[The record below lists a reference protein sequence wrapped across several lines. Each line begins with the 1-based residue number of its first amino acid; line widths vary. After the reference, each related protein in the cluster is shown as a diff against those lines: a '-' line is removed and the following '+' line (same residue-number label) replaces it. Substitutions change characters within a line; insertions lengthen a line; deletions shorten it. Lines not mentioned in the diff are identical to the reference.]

1 VVGEFR
7 PIKGC
12 GREPP
17 PARSAPAVTAAKTE
31 MAVRQVGH
39 SKSEKMSATIII
51 KSLQVK
57 DAEPRGMRDGV
68 GPAGGV
74 ELVEDLTDVE
84 FGGMD
89 RNVEPPG
96 DLLIGGALGKQC

>member
-1 VVGEFR
+1 
-7 PIKGC
+7 
-12 GREPP
+12 
-17 PARSAPAVTAAKTE
+17 

-68 GPAGGV
+68 VLSTAHP
-74 ELVEDLTDVE
+74 
-84 FGGMD
+84 
-89 RNVEPPG
+89 
-96 DLLIGGALGKQC
+96 